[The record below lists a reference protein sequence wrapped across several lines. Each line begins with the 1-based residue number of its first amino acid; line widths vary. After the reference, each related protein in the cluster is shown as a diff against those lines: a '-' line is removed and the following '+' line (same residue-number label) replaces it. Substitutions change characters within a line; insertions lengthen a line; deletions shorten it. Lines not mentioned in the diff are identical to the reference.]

1 MSLLNILCKPGRGSH
16 VSCTFL
22 LLVAGVAVRGAD
34 LADVFAQSD
43 QQSGVELLRRVFVAQ
58 IPPVRH
64 LFMAKKWAVNMTT

>member
-34 LADVFAQSD
+34 LAGVFAQSD
-43 QQSGVELLRRVFVAQ
+43 QQSGVELL
-58 IPPVRH
+58 H
-64 LFMAKKWAVNMTT
+64 